1 MGKRRGNNRSSYHKR
16 ELKKIF
22 NQINKR
28 TKQQKQNENYLKFE
42 HDLIINEKEK
52 YKEAKEQFQ
61 DTVKDFDKDSIE
73 LFNKIYYETYY
84 QGGYYEF
91 IEYQEAADALIDL
104 MADENILTIDEL
116 RESFSDFLDG
126 KSREYEDESQR
137 REIEESAMF
146 TNSDFWWGE

>member
-28 TKQQKQNENYLKFE
+28 TKQQRQNENYLKFE

-52 YKEAKEQFQ
+52 YKEVKEQFK

-73 LFNKIYYETYY
+73 LFNKIFYETYY

-104 MADENILTIDEL
+104 MADENILTIDDL

-126 KSREYEDESQR
+126 KSREYEDERQR
-137 REIEESAMF
+137 RELEESAMF

>member
-28 TKQQKQNENYLKFE
+28 TKQQRQNENYLKFE

-52 YKEAKEQFQ
+52 YKQTREEFQ
-61 DTVKDFDKDSIE
+61 DAVKDFDKDSIE

-84 QGGYYEF
+84 KGGYYEF

-104 MADENILTIDEL
+104 MADENILTIDDL

-126 KSREYEDESQR
+126 KSREYEDERQR
-137 REIEESAMF
+137 RELEESAMF

>member
-28 TKQQKQNENYLKFE
+28 TKQQRQNENYLKFE

-61 DTVKDFDKDSIE
+61 DNVKDFDKDSIE

-126 KSREYEDESQR
+126 KSREYEDERQR
-137 REIEESAMF
+137 RELEESALF

>member
-28 TKQQKQNENYLKFE
+28 TKQQRQNENYLKFE

-126 KSREYEDESQR
+126 KSREYEDERQR
-137 REIEESAMF
+137 RELEESAMF
-146 TNSDFWWGE
+146 TNSDFWWCE

>member
-28 TKQQKQNENYLKFE
+28 TKQQRQNENYLKFE

-61 DTVKDFDKDSIE
+61 ESVKDFDKDSIE

-104 MADENILTIDEL
+104 MADENILTIDDL

-126 KSREYEDESQR
+126 KSREYEDERQR
-137 REIEESAMF
+137 RELEESAMF

>member
-28 TKQQKQNENYLKFE
+28 TKQQRQNENYLKFE

-52 YKEAKEQFQ
+52 YKEAKEEFQ
-61 DTVKDFDKDSIE
+61 EFVKDFDPDSIE
-73 LFNKIYYETYY
+73 LFNKIFYEIFY

-91 IEYQEAADALIDL
+91 VDYQEAADALIDL
-104 MADENILTIDEL
+104 MADENILNIDDL

-126 KSREYEDESQR
+126 KSREYEDERQR
-137 REIEESAMF
+137 RELEESAMF

>member
-1 MGKRRGNNRSSYHKR
+1 MRKRRGNNRSSYHKR

-28 TKQQKQNENYLKFE
+28 TKQQRQNENYLKFE

-52 YKEAKEQFQ
+52 YKEAKEEFQ
-61 DTVKDFDKDSIE
+61 EFVKDFDPDSIE
-73 LFNKIYYETYY
+73 LFNKIFYEVFY
-84 QGGYYEF
+84 QGGYNEF

-104 MADENILTIDEL
+104 MADPNILTIDDL
-116 RESFSDFLDG
+116 REAFTDFLENR
-126 KSREYEDESQR
+126 SREVENDR
-137 REIEESAMF
+137 IKREKEASDMF

>member
-28 TKQQKQNENYLKFE
+28 TKQQRQNENYLKFE

-52 YKEAKEQFQ
+52 YKEVKEQFK
-61 DTVKDFDKDSIE
+61 DSVKDFDKDSIE

-104 MADENILTIDEL
+104 MADENILTIDDL
-116 RESFSDFLDG
+116 RGSFSDFLDG
-126 KSREYEDESQR
+126 KSREYEDERQR
-137 REIEESAMF
+137 RELEESAMF

>member
-28 TKQQKQNENYLKFE
+28 TKQQRQNENYLKFE

-52 YKEAKEQFQ
+52 YKEVKEQFK
-61 DTVKDFDKDSIE
+61 DIVKDFDKDSIE

-104 MADENILTIDEL
+104 MADENVLTIDDL

-126 KSREYEDESQR
+126 KSREYEDERQR
-137 REIEESAMF
+137 RELEESAMF

>member
-28 TKQQKQNENYLKFE
+28 TKQQIQNENYLKFE

-61 DTVKDFDKDSIE
+61 ESVKDFDKDSIE

-104 MADENILTIDEL
+104 MADENILTIDDL

-126 KSREYEDESQR
+126 KSREYEDERQR
-137 REIEESAMF
+137 RELEESAMF

>member
-28 TKQQKQNENYLKFE
+28 TKQQRQNENYLKFE

-52 YKEAKEQFQ
+52 YKEAKEQFK

-73 LFNKIYYETYY
+73 LFNKIFYEVFY

-104 MADENILTIDEL
+104 MADENILTIDDL

-126 KSREYEDESQR
+126 KSREYEDERQR
-137 REIEESAMF
+137 RELEESAMF

>member
-1 MGKRRGNNRSSYHKR
+1 MRKRRGNNRSSYHKR

-28 TKQQKQNENYLKFE
+28 TKQQRQNENYLKFE

-52 YKEAKEQFQ
+52 YKEAKEQFK

-104 MADENILTIDEL
+104 MADENILTIDDL

-126 KSREYEDESQR
+126 KSREYEDERQR
-137 REIEESAMF
+137 RELEESAMF

>member
-28 TKQQKQNENYLKFE
+28 TKQQRQNENYLKFE

-52 YKEAKEQFQ
+52 YKEVKEQFQ
-61 DTVKDFDKDSIE
+61 DSVKDFDKDSIE
-73 LFNKIYYETYY
+73 LFNKIFYEIFY

-91 IEYQEAADALIDL
+91 VDYQEAADALIDL
-104 MADENILTIDEL
+104 MADENILTIDDL

-126 KSREYEDESQR
+126 KSREYEDERQR
-137 REIEESAMF
+137 RELEESAMF

>member
-28 TKQQKQNENYLKFE
+28 TKQQRQNENYLKFE

-52 YKEAKEQFQ
+52 YKEAKEQFKN
-61 DTVKDFDKDSIE
+61 TVKDFDKDSIE

-104 MADENILTIDEL
+104 MADENILTIDDL
-116 RESFSDFLDG
+116 RESFSDFLEG
-126 KSREYEDESQR
+126 KSREYEDERQR
-137 REIEESAMF
+137 RELEESAMF

>member
-28 TKQQKQNENYLKFE
+28 TKQQRQNENYLKFE

-52 YKEAKEQFQ
+52 YKEAKEQFK
-61 DTVKDFDKDSIE
+61 DTVKDFDPDSIE
-73 LFNKIYYETYY
+73 LFNKIFYEIFY

-104 MADENILTIDEL
+104 MADENILTIDDL
-116 RESFSDFLDG
+116 RESFSDFIDG
-126 KSREYEDESQR
+126 KSREYEDERQR
-137 REIEESAMF
+137 RELEESAMF

>member
-1 MGKRRGNNRSSYHKR
+1 MGKRRSNNRNSYHKR

-28 TKQQKQNENYLKFE
+28 TKQQRQNENYLKFE

-52 YKEAKEQFQ
+52 YKEAREEFQ
-61 DTVKDFDKDSIE
+61 EFVKDFDPDSIE
-73 LFNKIYYETYY
+73 LFNKIFYEVFY

-91 IEYQEAADALIDL
+91 VDYQEAADALIDL
-104 MADENILTIDEL
+104 MAAPNILTIDDL
-116 RESFSDFLDG
+116 RESFTDFLENR
-126 KSREYEDESQR
+126 SREVENDR
-137 REIEESAMF
+137 IKREKEASDMF

>member
-28 TKQQKQNENYLKFE
+28 TKQQRQNENYLKFE

-104 MADENILTIDEL
+104 MADENILTIDDL

-126 KSREYEDESQR
+126 KSREYEDERQR
-137 REIEESAMF
+137 RELEESAMF

>member
-1 MGKRRGNNRSSYHKR
+1 MRKRRGNNRSNYHKR

-28 TKQQKQNENYLKFE
+28 TKQQRQNENYLKFE

-61 DTVKDFDKDSIE
+61 ESVKDFDKDSIE
-73 LFNKIYYETYY
+73 LFNKIYYEIYY

-104 MADENILTIDEL
+104 MADENILTIDDL

-126 KSREYEDESQR
+126 KSREYEDERQR
-137 REIEESAMF
+137 RELEESALF